1 MAQKI
6 LIVDD
11 NRATREQLAQQL
23 TGEGYETLTASD
35 VPTTMRILAANTPDL
50 LITDIRLDGY
60 SGLHIIAMAPTPVP
74 AIVLTSFADPVIE
87 ADARRFGAE
96 YLVRPVAPAKLLAI
110 ITGMLG
116 GGKQRSGFTSTRRW
130 TRKSVMTPISVLVVR
145 DPPARLVDVGDG
157 GARLLVECAAGAE
170 PPSTFTFVL
179 PTAALA
185 IPVDVMWKRQQDEK
199 TWICGVAPRDD
210 SQSQWQALLQ
220 FLGSAG

>member
-11 NRATREQLAQQL
+11 NRATRDQLAQLL
-23 TGEGYETLTASD
+23 THEGYETLTASD
-35 VPTTMRILAANTPDL
+35 VPTTMRILAGNAPDL
-50 LITDIRLDGY
+50 LITDIRLDTY
-60 SGLHIIAMAPTPVP
+60 NGLHIIAMAPTPVP

-96 YLVRPVAPAKLLAI
+96 YLVRPVAPAKLLAMI
-110 ITGMLG
+110 AGMLETAQ
-116 GGKQRSGFTSTRRW
+116 QRKEFTSTRRS

-145 DPPARLVDVGDG
+145 DPPARLVDVGEG

-179 PTAALA
+179 PAAALA
-185 IPVDVMWKRQQDEK
+185 IPVDIKWKRRQDDT

-220 FLGSAG
+220 YIGSAG